1 MMRIASLCIVALA
14 GVAGYIQIESRPSWA
29 PFAMPAILE
38 SELPLQPPTT
48 SVAGKKPQ
56 LSAQLSAQLSIP
68 EPRAQFIPE
77 TAAPSVHAGSAI
89 LLNDGNLRAFWF
101 AGSREGANDVVIQT
115 AVFDTQSGS
124 WGNPEAVIDR
134 VSAER
139 GLSRYIKKLGNP
151 LPARSSEGK
160 LQLYFVTVSFGGWA
174 GSSISWMESGDEG
187 VTWSRPQ
194 RLITSPA
201 LNLSTLI
208 KALSFEFAD
217 GTLGLPVYHE
227 WMGKFGELIRI
238 DGGRVIDKRRMSS
251 GRALLQPIVFINSPE
266 KAIAYFRQAR
276 SAGPPRIASSFT
288 ENAGQ
293 SWASGAD
300 LDLANPNAAIAGLQL
315 PNGDRLMALNDLE
328 SARHRLV
335 LAIAPAGTSNW
346 NVIAE
351 LESDETVVNGLY
363 REFSYPSLLLGANGG
378 VHLIYT
384 YDRKKMKHI
393 QFDLRWIENKKNQ
406 KGSS

>member
-1 MMRIASLCIVALA
+1 MMRIASLCILALA
-14 GVAGYIQIESRPSWA
+14 GVAGYIQIDSRLSWA
-29 PFAMPAILE
+29 PFVMPAALE
-38 SELPLQPPTT
+38 SELQVAEPAPAA
-48 SVAGKKPQ
+48 AGKKTLTTTQ
-56 LSAQLSAQLSIP
+56 VSIP

-101 AGSREGANDVVIQT
+101 AGSREGATDVVIQT
-115 AVFDTQSGS
+115 AVFDAKAGS
-124 WGNPEAVIDR
+124 WASPEVVIDR
-134 VSAER
+134 VAAEK

-151 LPARSSEGK
+151 LPVRSSQGK
-160 LQLYFVTVSFGGWA
+160 LQLYFVTVSVGGWA
-174 GSSISWMESGDEG
+174 GSSISWMESSDEG
-187 VTWSRPQ
+187 ISWSRPQ

-208 KALSFEFAD
+208 KAPGFDFTD
-217 GTLGLPVYHE
+217 GTQGLPVYHE

-251 GRALLQPIVFINSPE
+251 GRALLQPIVFIDAPE
-266 KAIAYFRQAR
+266 KAVAYFRQAR
-276 SAGPPRIASSFT
+276 SAGPARIANAQT

-293 SWASGAD
+293 SWASGID

-315 PNGDRLMALNDLE
+315 SNGDRLIALNDLE

-351 LESDETVVNGLY
+351 LESDQTLINGLH
-363 REFSYPSLLLGANGG
+363 REFSYPSLLLGANGQ
-378 VHLIYT
+378 VHLLYT

-393 QFDLRWIENKKNQ
+393 QFDRRWIESKKNQ

>member
-1 MMRIASLCIVALA
+1 MMRIASLCILALA
-14 GVAGYIQIESRPSWA
+14 GVAGYIQIDSRLPWA
-29 PFAMPAILE
+29 PFVMPAALE
-38 SELPLQPPTT
+38 SELQVAEPAPAA
-48 SVAGKKPQ
+48 AGKKTLTTTQ
-56 LSAQLSAQLSIP
+56 VSIP

-101 AGSREGANDVVIQT
+101 AGSREGATDVVIQT
-115 AVFDTQSGS
+115 AVFDAKAGS
-124 WGNPEAVIDR
+124 WASPEVVIDR
-134 VSAER
+134 VTAEK

-151 LPARSSEGK
+151 LPVRSSQGK
-160 LQLYFVTVSFGGWA
+160 LQLYFVTVSVGGWA

-187 VTWSRPQ
+187 SSWSRPQ

-208 KALSFEFAD
+208 KAPGFDFID
-217 GTLGLPVYHE
+217 GTQGLPVYHE

-251 GRALLQPIVFINSPE
+251 GRALLQPIVFIDSPE
-266 KAIAYFRQAR
+266 KAVAYFRQAR
-276 SAGPPRIASSFT
+276 SAGPARIASAQT

-293 SWASGAD
+293 SWASGID

-315 PNGDRLMALNDLE
+315 SNGDRLIALNDLE

-351 LESDETVVNGLY
+351 LESDQTLINGLH
-363 REFSYPSLLLGANGG
+363 REFSYPSLLLGANGE
-378 VHLIYT
+378 VHLLYT
-384 YDRKKMKHI
+384 YDRKKMKHV
-393 QFDLRWIENKKNQ
+393 QFDPRWIESKKNP

>member
-1 MMRIASLCIVALA
+1 MMRIASLCILALA
-14 GVAGYIQIESRPSWA
+14 AVAGYIQIDSRPPWTS
-29 PFAMPAILE
+29 FAMPAALE
-38 SELPLQPPTT
+38 SELLVPEVAAP
-48 SVAGKKPQ
+48 VAGKKSQ
-56 LSAQLSAQLSIP
+56 LSTQVSIP

-77 TAAPSVHAGSAI
+77 TAAPSVHAVSAI

-101 AGSREGANDVVIQT
+101 AGSREGATDVVIQT
-115 AVFDTQSGS
+115 AILDTKAGS
-124 WGNPEAVIDR
+124 WSNPEVVIDR
-134 VSAER
+134 VAAEK

-151 LPARSSEGK
+151 LPIRSSQGK
-160 LQLYFVTVSFGGWA
+160 LQLYFVTVSVGGWA
-174 GSSISWMESGDEG
+174 GSSISWMESSDEG
-187 VTWSRPQ
+187 TSWSGPQ

-208 KALSFEFAD
+208 KAPGFDFID

-251 GRALLQPIVFINSPE
+251 GRALLQPIVFIDAPE
-266 KAIAYFRQAR
+266 KAVAYFRQAR
-276 SAGPPRIASSFT
+276 SVGPPRIASAQT

-293 SWASGAD
+293 SWASGVD

-315 PNGDRLMALNDLE
+315 SNGDRLIALNDLE
-328 SARHRLV
+328 SARYRLV

-351 LESDETVVNGLY
+351 VESDQTLINGLH
-363 REFSYPSLLLGANGG
+363 REFSYPSLLLGANGQ
-378 VHLIYT
+378 VHLLYT

-393 QFDLRWIENKKNQ
+393 QFDPRWIESKKNQ

>member
-1 MMRIASLCIVALA
+1 MMRIASLCILALA
-14 GVAGYIQIESRPSWA
+14 AVAGYIQIDSRLPWT
-29 PFAMPAILE
+29 PFAIPAVVE
-38 SELPLQPPTT
+38 PELRAPEVTT
-48 SVAGKKPQ
+48 PVAGKKPPIITQ
-56 LSAQLSAQLSIP
+56 VNIP

-77 TAAPSVHAGSAI
+77 TTAPSVHAGSAI

-101 AGSREGANDVVIQT
+101 AGSREGATDVVIQS
-115 AVFDTQSGS
+115 AVLDTKTSS
-124 WGNPEAVIDR
+124 WGKPEVVIDR
-134 VSAER
+134 VAAEK

-151 LPARSSEGK
+151 LPVRSSQGK
-160 LQLYFVTVSFGGWA
+160 LQLYFVTVSVGGWA

-187 VTWSRPQ
+187 ASWSRPQ

-208 KALSFEFAD
+208 KAPGFDFAD
-217 GTLGLPVYHE
+217 DTLGLPVYHE

-251 GRALLQPIVFINSPE
+251 GRALLQPIVFIDSPE
-266 KAIAYFRQAR
+266 KAVAYFRQAR
-276 SAGPPRIASSFT
+276 SAGPPRIASALT
-288 ENAGQ
+288 DNAGQ
-293 SWASGAD
+293 SWVSGTD

-315 PNGDRLMALNDLE
+315 ANGDRLIALNDLE

-335 LAIAPAGTSNW
+335 LAMAPAGTSNW

-351 LESDETVVNGLY
+351 LESDETLINGRH
-363 REFSYPSLLLGANGG
+363 REFSYPSLLLGANGE

-393 QFDLRWIENKKNQ
+393 QFDPRWIENKKNQ

>member
-1 MMRIASLCIVALA
+1 MMRIASLCILALA
-14 GVAGYIQIESRPSWA
+14 AVAGYIQIDSRPPWTSF
-29 PFAMPAILE
+29 PMPAALE
-38 SELPLQPPTT
+38 SELLVPEAATP
-48 SVAGKKPQ
+48 VAGKKPQ
-56 LSAQLSAQLSIP
+56 VSAQVSIP

-101 AGSREGANDVVIQT
+101 AGSREGATDVVIQT
-115 AVFDTQSGS
+115 AVFDAKAGN
-124 WGNPEAVIDR
+124 WGKSEVVIDR
-134 VSAER
+134 VAAEK

-151 LPARSSEGK
+151 LPVRSSQGK
-160 LQLYFVTVSFGGWA
+160 LQLYFVTVSVGGWA
-174 GSSISWMESGDEG
+174 GSSISWMESSDEG

-208 KALSFEFAD
+208 KAPGFDFTD

-251 GRALLQPIVFINSPE
+251 GRALLQPIVFIDAPE
-266 KAIAYFRQAR
+266 KAVAYFRQAR
-276 SAGPPRIASSFT
+276 SEGPARIASAQT

-293 SWASGAD
+293 SWASGID

-315 PNGDRLMALNDLE
+315 SNGDRLIALNDLE
-328 SARHRLV
+328 SARYRLV

-351 LESDETVVNGLY
+351 LESDQTRINGLY
-363 REFSYPSLLLGANGG
+363 REFSYPSLLLGANGE

-393 QFDLRWIENKKNQ
+393 QFDRRWIESKKNQ

>member
-1 MMRIASLCIVALA
+1 MMRIASLCILVLA
-14 GVAGYIQIESRPSWA
+14 TVAGYIQIDSRLPWT
-29 PFAMPAILE
+29 PFAIPAILE
-38 SELPLQPPTT
+38 SELRVPEVPAP
-48 SVAGKKPQ
+48 VIGKKPQ
-56 LSAQLSAQLSIP
+56 ISTQVSIP

-101 AGSREGANDVVIQT
+101 AGSREGATDVVIQT
-115 AVFDTQSGS
+115 AVFDTKSSS
-124 WGNPEAVIDR
+124 WGNPEVVIDR
-134 VSAER
+134 VAAEK
-139 GLSRYIKKLGNP
+139 GLARYIKKLGNP
-151 LPARSSEGK
+151 LPVRSSQGK
-160 LQLYFVTVSFGGWA
+160 LQLYFVTVSVGGWA
-174 GSSISWMESGDEG
+174 GSSISWMESSDEG
-187 VTWSRPQ
+187 TTWSRPQ

-208 KALSFEFAD
+208 KAPGFNFAD

-238 DGGRVIDKRRMSS
+238 DGDRVIDKRRMSA
-251 GRALLQPIVFINSPE
+251 GRALLQPIVFIDTPE
-266 KAIAYFRQAR
+266 KAVAYFRQAR
-276 SAGPPRIASSFT
+276 SAGPPRIASALT

-293 SWASGAD
+293 SWDSGPD
-300 LDLANPNAAIAGLQL
+300 LDLANPNAAIAGLHL
-315 PNGDRLMALNDLE
+315 SNGDRLIALNDLE

-351 LESDETVVNGLY
+351 LESDQTLINGSH
-363 REFSYPSLLLGANGG
+363 REFSYPSLLLGKNGE

-393 QFDLRWIENKKNQ
+393 QFDPRWIESKKNP

>member
-1 MMRIASLCIVALA
+1 MMRIASLCILALA
-14 GVAGYIQIESRPSWA
+14 GVAGYIQIDSRLPWA
-29 PFAMPAILE
+29 PFVMPAALE
-38 SELPLQPPTT
+38 SELLVPEVAAP
-48 SVAGKKPQ
+48 VAGKKPQ
-56 LSAQLSAQLSIP
+56 LNTQVSIP

-101 AGSREGANDVVIQT
+101 AGSREGATDVVIQT
-115 AVFDTQSGS
+115 AVLDTKAGS
-124 WGNPEAVIDR
+124 WSNPEVVIDR
-134 VSAER
+134 VAAEK

-151 LPARSSEGK
+151 LPVRSSQGK
-160 LQLYFVTVSFGGWA
+160 LQLYFVTVSVGGWA
-174 GSSISWMESGDEG
+174 GSSISWMESSDEG
-187 VTWSRPQ
+187 VSWSRPQ

-208 KALSFEFAD
+208 KAPGFEFTD

-251 GRALLQPIVFINSPE
+251 GHALLQPIVFIDAPE
-266 KAIAYFRQAR
+266 KAVAYFRQAR
-276 SAGPPRIASSFT
+276 SAGPARIASALT

-293 SWASGAD
+293 SWASGID

-315 PNGDRLMALNDLE
+315 SNGDRLIALNDLE

-351 LESDETVVNGLY
+351 LESDQTLINGLY
-363 REFSYPSLLLGANGG
+363 REFSYPSLLLGANGQ
-378 VHLIYT
+378 VHLLYT
-384 YDRKKMKHI
+384 YDRKKMKHV
-393 QFDLRWIENKKNQ
+393 QFDPRWIESKKNQ
-406 KGSS
+406 KGRS

>member
-1 MMRIASLCIVALA
+1 
-14 GVAGYIQIESRPSWA
+14 
-29 PFAMPAILE
+29 MPAALE
-38 SELPLQPPTT
+38 SELQVAEPATA
-48 SVAGKKPQ
+48 VAGKKTLTTTQ
-56 LSAQLSAQLSIP
+56 VSIS

-101 AGSREGANDVVIQT
+101 AGSREGATDVVIQT
-115 AVFDTQSGS
+115 AVFDAKTGS
-124 WGNPEAVIDR
+124 WASPEVVIDR
-134 VSAER
+134 VTAEK

-151 LPARSSEGK
+151 LPVRSSQGK
-160 LQLYFVTVSFGGWA
+160 LQLYFVTVSVGGWA

-187 VTWSRPQ
+187 SSWSRPQ

-208 KALSFEFAD
+208 KAPGFDFTD

-227 WMGKFGELIRI
+227 WMGKFGELIRV

-251 GRALLQPIVFINSPE
+251 GRALLQPIVFIDSTE
-266 KAIAYFRQAR
+266 KAVAYFRQAR
-276 SAGPPRIASSFT
+276 SAGPPRIASALT

-293 SWASGAD
+293 SWASGID

-315 PNGDRLMALNDLE
+315 SNGDRLIALNDLE

-335 LAIAPAGTSNW
+335 MAIAPAGTSNW
-346 NVIAE
+346 SVIAE
-351 LESDETVVNGLY
+351 VESDQTLTNGLY
-363 REFSYPSLLLGANGG
+363 REFSYPYLLLGANGE

-393 QFDLRWIENKKNQ
+393 HFDPRWIESKKNQ

>member
-1 MMRIASLCIVALA
+1 MMRIASLCILALA
-14 GVAGYIQIESRPSWA
+14 GVAGYIQIDSRLPWA
-29 PFAMPAILE
+29 PFVMPAALE
-38 SELPLQPPTT
+38 SELQVAEPAPAA
-48 SVAGKKPQ
+48 AGKKTLTTTQ
-56 LSAQLSAQLSIP
+56 VSIP

-101 AGSREGANDVVIQT
+101 AGSREGATDVVIQT
-115 AVFDTQSGS
+115 AVFDTKTGS
-124 WGNPEAVIDR
+124 WASPEVVIDR
-134 VSAER
+134 VTAEK

-151 LPARSSEGK
+151 LPVRSSQGK
-160 LQLYFVTVSFGGWA
+160 LQLYFVTVSVGGWA

-187 VTWSRPQ
+187 SSWSRPQ

-208 KALSFEFAD
+208 KAPGFDFTD
-217 GTLGLPVYHE
+217 GTQGLPVYHE

-251 GRALLQPIVFINSPE
+251 GRALLQPIVFIDAPE
-266 KAIAYFRQAR
+266 KAVAYFRQAR
-276 SAGPPRIASSFT
+276 SAGPARIASAQT

-293 SWASGAD
+293 SWASGID

-315 PNGDRLMALNDLE
+315 SNGDRLIALNDLE

-351 LESDETVVNGLY
+351 LESDQTLINGLH
-363 REFSYPSLLLGANGG
+363 REFSYPSLLLGANGE
-378 VHLIYT
+378 VHLLYT
-384 YDRKKMKHI
+384 YDRKKMKHV
-393 QFDLRWIENKKNQ
+393 QFDPRWIESKKNQ
-406 KGSS
+406 KGRS

>member
-1 MMRIASLCIVALA
+1 MMRIASLCILALA
-14 GVAGYIQIESRPSWA
+14 AVAGYIQIDSRPPWTSF
-29 PFAMPAILE
+29 PMPAALE
-38 SELPLQPPTT
+38 SELLVPEAATP
-48 SVAGKKPQ
+48 VAGKKPQ
-56 LSAQLSAQLSIP
+56 VSAQVSIP

-101 AGSREGANDVVIQT
+101 AGSREGATDVVIQT
-115 AVFDTQSGS
+115 AVFDAKAGN
-124 WGNPEAVIDR
+124 WGKSEVVIDR
-134 VSAER
+134 VAAEK

-151 LPARSSEGK
+151 LPVRSSQGK
-160 LQLYFVTVSFGGWA
+160 LQLYFVTVSVGGWA
-174 GSSISWMESGDEG
+174 GSSISWMESSDEG

-208 KALSFEFAD
+208 KAPGFDFTD

-238 DGGRVIDKRRMSS
+238 DGGRVIDKRHMSS
-251 GRALLQPIVFINSPE
+251 GRALLQPIVFIDAPE
-266 KAIAYFRQAR
+266 KAVAYFRQAR
-276 SAGPPRIASSFT
+276 SEGPARIASAQT

-293 SWASGAD
+293 SWASGID

-315 PNGDRLMALNDLE
+315 SNGDRLIALNDLE
-328 SARHRLV
+328 SARYRLV

-351 LESDETVVNGLY
+351 LESDQTRINGLY
-363 REFSYPSLLLGANGG
+363 REFSYPSLLLGANGE

-393 QFDLRWIENKKNQ
+393 QFDRRWIESKKNQ

>member
-1 MMRIASLCIVALA
+1 MMRIASLCILALA
-14 GVAGYIQIESRPSWA
+14 GVAGYIQIDSRLPWA
-29 PFAMPAILE
+29 PFAIPAVLE
-38 SELPLQPPTT
+38 SELP
-48 SVAGKKPQ
+48 VAESAPVAVGKKTPATA
-56 LSAQLSAQLSIP
+56 SVSIP

-77 TAAPSVHAGSAI
+77 TAAPSVHAGAAI

-101 AGSREGANDVVIQT
+101 AGSREGAKDVVIQT
-115 AVFDTQSGS
+115 AVLDTKAGS
-124 WGNPEAVIDR
+124 WSNPEVVIDR
-134 VSAER
+134 VTAEK

-151 LPARSSEGK
+151 LPVRSSQGK
-160 LQLYFVTVSFGGWA
+160 LQLYFVTVSVGGWA
-174 GSSISWMESGDEG
+174 GSSISWMESSDEG
-187 VTWSRPQ
+187 VSWSRAQ

-208 KALSFEFAD
+208 KAPGFDFTD

-238 DGGRVIDKRRMSS
+238 DGGQVIDKRRISS
-251 GRALLQPIVFINSPE
+251 GRALLQPIMFIDTTE
-266 KAIAYFRQAR
+266 KAVAYFRQAR
-276 SAGPPRIASSFT
+276 SAGPPRIASALT

-293 SWASGAD
+293 SWVSGVD

-315 PNGDRLMALNDLE
+315 SNGDRLIALNDLE

-335 LAIAPAGTSNW
+335 LAMAPPGSNNW

-351 LESDETVVNGLY
+351 VESDQTLTNGLY
-363 REFSYPSLLLGANGG
+363 REFSYPYLLLGANGE

-393 QFDLRWIENKKNQ
+393 HFDPRWIESKKNQ

>member
-1 MMRIASLCIVALA
+1 MMRIVSLCVVALA
-14 GVAGYIQIESRPSWA
+14 GVAGYIQIDSRLPWA
-29 PFAMPAILE
+29 PFAMTVALE
-38 SELPLQPPTT
+38 SELLVPEVAAP
-48 SVAGKKPQ
+48 VAGKKLQ
-56 LSAQLSAQLSIP
+56 VTTQASIP

-101 AGSREGANDVVIQT
+101 AGSREGATDVVIQT
-115 AVFDTQSGS
+115 AVLDTKAGS
-124 WGNPEAVIDR
+124 WGNPEVVIDR
-134 VSAER
+134 VAAEK

-151 LPARSSEGK
+151 LPVRSSQGK
-160 LQLYFVTVSFGGWA
+160 LQLYFVTVSVGGWA
-174 GSSISWMESGDEG
+174 GSSISWMESSDEG
-187 VTWSRPQ
+187 VSWSRPQ

-208 KALSFEFAD
+208 KAPGFDFAD

-238 DGGRVIDKRRMSS
+238 DAGRVIDKRRISS
-251 GRALLQPIVFINSPE
+251 GRALLQPIVFIDAPE
-266 KAIAYFRQAR
+266 KAVAYFRQAR
-276 SAGPPRIASSFT
+276 SAGPPRIASALTDS
-288 ENAGQ
+288 AGQ
-293 SWASGAD
+293 SWVSGPD

-315 PNGDRLMALNDLE
+315 ANGDRLIALNDLE

-335 LAIAPAGTSNW
+335 LAIAPAGSSSW

-351 LESDETVVNGLY
+351 VESDQTLTNGLY
-363 REFSYPSLLLGANGG
+363 REFSYPSLLLGANGE

-393 QFDLRWIENKKNQ
+393 QFDPRWIESKKNQ

>member
-1 MMRIASLCIVALA
+1 MMRIASLCILALA
-14 GVAGYIQIESRPSWA
+14 GVAGYIQIDSRLPWA
-29 PFAMPAILE
+29 PFAIPAVLE
-38 SELPLQPPTT
+38 SELP
-48 SVAGKKPQ
+48 VAESAPVAVGKKTP
-56 LSAQLSAQLSIP
+56 ATAPVSIP

-77 TAAPSVHAGSAI
+77 TAAPSVHAGAAI

-101 AGSREGANDVVIQT
+101 AGSREGATDVVIQT
-115 AVFDTQSGS
+115 AVFDTKTGS
-124 WGNPEAVIDR
+124 WASPEVVIDR
-134 VSAER
+134 VATEK

-151 LPARSSEGK
+151 LPVRSSQGK
-160 LQLYFVTVSFGGWA
+160 LQLYFVTVSVGGWA
-174 GSSISWMESGDEG
+174 GSSISWIESSDEG
-187 VTWSRPQ
+187 ISWSRPQ

-208 KALSFEFAD
+208 KAPGFDFTD

-238 DGGRVIDKRRMSS
+238 DGGRVIDKRRISS
-251 GRALLQPIVFINSPE
+251 GRALLQPIMFIDTPE
-266 KAIAYFRQAR
+266 KAVAYFRQAR
-276 SAGPPRIASSFT
+276 SAGPPRIASALT

-293 SWASGAD
+293 SWASGPD

-315 PNGDRLMALNDLE
+315 SNGDRLIALNDLE

-335 LAIAPAGTSNW
+335 LAITPAGTSNW

-351 LESDETVVNGLY
+351 LESDQTLINGLY
-363 REFSYPSLLLGANGG
+363 REFSYPSLLLGANGE

-393 QFDLRWIENKKNQ
+393 QFDPRWIESKKNQ
-406 KGSS
+406 KGIS

>member
-1 MMRIASLCIVALA
+1 MMRIASLCILALA
-14 GVAGYIQIESRPSWA
+14 GVAGYIQIDSRLPWA
-29 PFAMPAILE
+29 PFAMPVVLE
-38 SELPLQPPTT
+38 SELVVPEVAAPA
-48 SVAGKKPQ
+48 AGKKSQ
-56 LSAQLSAQLSIP
+56 ISAPVSIP

-101 AGSREGANDVVIQT
+101 AGSREGATDVVIQT
-115 AVFDTQSGS
+115 AVLDTKAGS
-124 WGNPEAVIDR
+124 WGSPEVVIDR
-134 VSAER
+134 VAAEK

-151 LPARSSEGK
+151 LPVRSSQGK
-160 LQLYFVTVSFGGWA
+160 LQLYFVTVSVGGWA
-174 GSSISWMESGDEG
+174 GSSISWIESSDEG
-187 VTWSRPQ
+187 ISWSRPQ

-208 KALSFEFAD
+208 KAPGFDFAD

-238 DGGRVIDKRRMSS
+238 DSGRVIDKRRISS
-251 GRALLQPIVFINSPE
+251 GRALLQPIFFMDTPE
-266 KAIAYFRQAR
+266 NAVAYFRQAR
-276 SAGPPRIASSFT
+276 SAGPARIASALT

-293 SWASGAD
+293 SWVSGPD
-300 LDLANPNAAIAGLQL
+300 LDLVNPNAAIAGLQL
-315 PNGDRLMALNDLE
+315 PNGDRLIALNDLE
-328 SARHRLV
+328 AGRYRLA

-351 LESDETVVNGLY
+351 LESDQTQVNGIY
-363 REFSYPSLLLGANGG
+363 REFSYPSLLLGANGE

-393 QFDLRWIENKKNQ
+393 QFDPRWIESKKNQ

>member
-1 MMRIASLCIVALA
+1 MMRIASLCILALA
-14 GVAGYIQIESRPSWA
+14 GVAGYIQIDSRPPWA
-29 PFAMPAILE
+29 PFAMPVALE
-38 SELPLQPPTT
+38 FEQPVPEVTAP
-48 SVAGKKPQ
+48 VAGKKPQ
-56 LSAQLSAQLSIP
+56 INTQVSIP

-101 AGSREGANDVVIQT
+101 AGSREGATDVVIQT
-115 AVFDTQSGS
+115 AVLDAKAGN
-124 WGNPEAVIDR
+124 WGNPEVVIDR
-134 VSAER
+134 VATEK

-151 LPARSSEGK
+151 LPVRSSQGK
-160 LQLYFVTVSFGGWA
+160 LQLYFVTVSVGGWA
-174 GSSISWMESGDEG
+174 GSSISWIESGDEG
-187 VTWSRPQ
+187 VSWSRPQ

-208 KALSFEFAD
+208 KAPGFEFTD

-227 WMGKFGELIRI
+227 WMGKFGELIRV

-251 GRALLQPIVFINSPE
+251 GRALLQPIVFIDTPE
-266 KAIAYFRQAR
+266 KAVAYFRQAR
-276 SAGPPRIASSFT
+276 SAGPPRIASALT

-293 SWASGAD
+293 SWVGGVD
-300 LDLANPNAAIAGLQL
+300 LDFPNPNAAIAGLQL
-315 PNGDRLMALNDLE
+315 SNGDRLIALNDLE
-328 SARHRLV
+328 SGRYRLV

-351 LESDETVVNGLY
+351 VEDDQTLINGLH
-363 REFSYPSLLLGANGG
+363 REFSYPSLLLGANGE

-393 QFDLRWIENKKNQ
+393 QFDPRWIESKKNQ
-406 KGSS
+406 KGNS

>member
-1 MMRIASLCIVALA
+1 
-14 GVAGYIQIESRPSWA
+14 
-29 PFAMPAILE
+29 MPAALE
-38 SELPLQPPTT
+38 SELQVAEPAPA
-48 SVAGKKPQ
+48 VAGKKTLTTTQ
-56 LSAQLSAQLSIP
+56 VSIS

-101 AGSREGANDVVIQT
+101 AGSREGATDVVIQT
-115 AVFDTQSGS
+115 AVLDTKAGS
-124 WGNPEAVIDR
+124 WGKPEVVIDR
-134 VSAER
+134 VATEK

-151 LPARSSEGK
+151 LPVRSSQGK
-160 LQLYFVTVSFGGWA
+160 LQLYFVTVSVGGWA
-174 GSSISWMESGDEG
+174 GSSISWMESSDEG

-208 KALSFEFAD
+208 KAPGFDFKD
-217 GTLGLPVYHE
+217 DTLGLPVYHE

-238 DGGRVIDKRRMSS
+238 DGGRVIDKRRMTS
-251 GRALLQPIVFINSPE
+251 GRALLQPIVFIDAPE
-266 KAIAYFRQAR
+266 KAVAYFRQAR
-276 SAGPPRIASSFT
+276 SAGPARIASAQT

-293 SWASGAD
+293 SWVSGVD

-315 PNGDRLMALNDLE
+315 ANGDRLIALNDLE

-335 LAIAPAGTSNW
+335 LAIAPVGTSNW

-351 LESDETVVNGLY
+351 LESDQTLINGLY
-363 REFSYPSLLLGANGG
+363 REFSYPSLLLGANGQ
-378 VHLIYT
+378 VHLLYT

-393 QFDLRWIENKKNQ
+393 QFDPRWIESKKNQ

>member
-1 MMRIASLCIVALA
+1 
-14 GVAGYIQIESRPSWA
+14 
-29 PFAMPAILE
+29 
-38 SELPLQPPTT
+38 
-48 SVAGKKPQ
+48 
-56 LSAQLSAQLSIP
+56 
-68 EPRAQFIPE
+68 
-77 TAAPSVHAGSAI
+77 
-89 LLNDGNLRAFWF
+89 LNDGNLRAFWF
-101 AGSREGANDVVIQT
+101 AGSREGATDVVIQS
-115 AVFDTQSGS
+115 AVLDTKTGS
-124 WGNPEAVIDR
+124 WGNPEVVIDR
-134 VSAER
+134 VAAEK

-151 LPARSSEGK
+151 LPVRSSQGK
-160 LQLYFVTVSFGGWA
+160 LQLYFVTVSVGGWA
-174 GSSISWMESGDEG
+174 GSSISWMESSDEG
-187 VTWSRPQ
+187 ISWSRPQ

-208 KALSFEFAD
+208 KAPGFDFTD

-251 GRALLQPIVFINSPE
+251 GRALLQPIVFIDAPE
-266 KAIAYFRQAR
+266 KAVAYFRQAR
-276 SAGPPRIASSFT
+276 SAGPPRIASALT

-293 SWASGAD
+293 SWFSGAD
-300 LDLANPNAAIAGLQL
+300 LDLANPNAAIAGVQL
-315 PNGDRLMALNDLE
+315 ANGDRLIALNDLE

-335 LAIAPAGTSNW
+335 LAMAPAGSSNW

-351 LESDETVVNGLY
+351 LESDQTLINGLY
-363 REFSYPSLLLGANGG
+363 REFSYPSLLLGANGE

-393 QFDLRWIENKKNQ
+393 QFDRRWIESKKNQ

>member
-1 MMRIASLCIVALA
+1 MMRIASFCILALA
-14 GVAGYIQIESRPSWA
+14 GVAGYIQIDSRPPWA
-29 PFAMPAILE
+29 PFAMPAAIE
-38 SELPLQPPTT
+38 SELLVPEVAAP
-48 SVAGKKPQ
+48 VAGKKPQ
-56 LSAQLSAQLSIP
+56 ISPQVSIP

-101 AGSREGANDVVIQT
+101 AGSREGATDVVIQT
-115 AVFDTQSGS
+115 AVLDTKAGNWS
-124 WGNPEAVIDR
+124 NPEVVIDR
-134 VSAER
+134 VAAEKD
-139 GLSRYIKKLGNP
+139 LSRYIKKLGNP
-151 LPARSSEGK
+151 LPVRSSQGK
-160 LQLYFVTVSFGGWA
+160 LQLYFVTVSVGGWA
-174 GSSISWMESGDEG
+174 GSSISWMESSDEG
-187 VTWSRPQ
+187 TSWSRPQ

-208 KALSFEFAD
+208 KAPGFDFAD

-251 GRALLQPIVFINSPE
+251 GRALLQPIVFIDAPE
-266 KAIAYFRQAR
+266 KAVAYFRQAR
-276 SAGPPRIASSFT
+276 SAGPPRIASAQT

-293 SWASGAD
+293 SWVSGVD

-315 PNGDRLMALNDLE
+315 SNGDRLIALNDLE
-328 SARHRLV
+328 SGRYRLV
-335 LAIAPAGTSNW
+335 LAIAPAGTGNW

-351 LESDETVVNGLY
+351 VESDQTLINGLH
-363 REFSYPSLLLGANGG
+363 REFSYPSLLLGANGE

-393 QFDLRWIENKKNQ
+393 QFDSRWIESKKNQ

>member
-1 MMRIASLCIVALA
+1 MMRIASICILALA
-14 GVAGYIQIESRPSWA
+14 GVAGYIQIDSRLPWT
-29 PFAMPAILE
+29 PFAMPMVME
-38 SELPLQPPTT
+38 SELPVPEAAAP
-48 SVAGKKPQ
+48 VVGKKPQ
-56 LSAQLSAQLSIP
+56 LSTQVSIP

-101 AGSREGANDVVIQT
+101 AGSREGAIDVVIQT
-115 AVFDTQSGS
+115 AVLDTKAGS
-124 WGNPEAVIDR
+124 WSSPEVVIDR
-134 VSAER
+134 VAAEK

-151 LPARSSEGK
+151 LPVRSSQGK
-160 LQLYFVTVSFGGWA
+160 LQLYFVTVSVGGWA
-174 GSSISWMESGDEG
+174 GSSISWIESSDEG
-187 VTWSRPQ
+187 VSWSRPQ

-208 KALSFEFAD
+208 KAPGFDFTD

-251 GRALLQPIVFINSPE
+251 GRALLQPIVFIDAPE
-266 KAIAYFRQAR
+266 KAVAYFRQAR
-276 SAGPPRIASSFT
+276 SAGPPRIASALT
-288 ENAGQ
+288 ENSGQ
-293 SWASGAD
+293 SWASGTD

-315 PNGDRLMALNDLE
+315 SNGDRLIALNDLE

-335 LAIAPAGTSNW
+335 LAIAPAGTGNW

-351 LESDETVVNGLY
+351 VESDETLINGLHH
-363 REFSYPSLLLGANGG
+363 EFSYPSLLLGANGE

-393 QFDLRWIENKKNQ
+393 QFDPRWIESKKNP

>member
-1 MMRIASLCIVALA
+1 MMRIASICILALA
-14 GVAGYIQIESRPSWA
+14 GVAGYIQIDSRPPWTS
-29 PFAMPAILE
+29 FAMPAALE
-38 SELPLQPPTT
+38 SELPVPEVTAP
-48 SVAGKKPQ
+48 VAGKKPQ
-56 LSAQLSAQLSIP
+56 LSTQVSIL

-101 AGSREGANDVVIQT
+101 AGSREGATDVVIQT
-115 AVFDTQSGS
+115 AVLDTKAGS
-124 WGNPEAVIDR
+124 WGNPEVVIDR
-134 VSAER
+134 VAAEK

-151 LPARSSEGK
+151 LPVRSSQGK
-160 LQLYFVTVSFGGWA
+160 LQLYFVTVSVGGWA
-174 GSSISWMESGDEG
+174 GSSISWMESSDEG
-187 VTWSRPQ
+187 MSWSRPQ

-208 KALSFEFAD
+208 KAPGFDFID
-217 GTLGLPVYHE
+217 GTLGLPAYHE

-238 DGGRVIDKRRMSS
+238 DDGRVIDKRRMSS
-251 GRALLQPIVFINSPE
+251 GRALLQPIVFIDTSE

-276 SAGPPRIASSFT
+276 SAGPPRIASALT

-293 SWASGAD
+293 SWITGVD

-315 PNGDRLMALNDLE
+315 SNGDRLIALNDLE

-335 LAIAPAGTSNW
+335 LAMAPAGSSNW

-351 LESDETVVNGLY
+351 VEGDQTLINGLH
-363 REFSYPSLLLGANGG
+363 REFSYPSLLLGANGE

-384 YDRKKMKHI
+384 FDRKKMKHI
-393 QFDLRWIENKKNQ
+393 QFDPRWIESKKNP

>member
-1 MMRIASLCIVALA
+1 MMRIASLCILALA
-14 GVAGYIQIESRPSWA
+14 GVAGYIQIDSRLAWT
-29 PFAMPAILE
+29 PFAIPVAVE
-38 SELPLQPPTT
+38 SELLVPEVAAP
-48 SVAGKKPQ
+48 VAGKKPQ
-56 LSAQLSAQLSIP
+56 ISPQVSIP

-101 AGSREGANDVVIQT
+101 AGSREGATDVVIQT
-115 AVFDTQSGS
+115 AVLDAKTGS
-124 WGNPEAVIDR
+124 WGNPEVVIDR
-134 VSAER
+134 VTAEK

-151 LPARSSEGK
+151 LPVRSSQGK
-160 LQLYFVTVSFGGWA
+160 LQLYFVTVSVGGWA
-174 GSSISWMESGDEG
+174 GSSISWMESSDEG
-187 VTWSRPQ
+187 VSWSRPQ

-208 KALSFEFAD
+208 KAPGFDFVD

-251 GRALLQPIVFINSPE
+251 GRALLQPIVFIDAPE
-266 KAIAYFRQAR
+266 KAVAYFRQAR
-276 SAGPPRIASSFT
+276 SAGPSRIASALT

-293 SWASGAD
+293 SWTGGVD

-315 PNGDRLMALNDLE
+315 PNGDRLIALNDLE
-328 SARHRLV
+328 SGRYRLV
-335 LAIAPAGTSNW
+335 LAIAPAGTSSW

-351 LESDETVVNGLY
+351 VESDQTLINGLH
-363 REFSYPSLLLGANGG
+363 REFSYPSLLLGANGE

-393 QFDLRWIENKKNQ
+393 QFDPRWIESKKNQ

>member
-1 MMRIASLCIVALA
+1 MMRIASLCILALA
-14 GVAGYIQIESRPSWA
+14 GVAGYIQIDSRLPWA
-29 PFAMPAILE
+29 PFVMPAALE
-38 SELPLQPPTT
+38 SELQVAEPAPAA
-48 SVAGKKPQ
+48 AGKKTLTTTQ
-56 LSAQLSAQLSIP
+56 VSIP

-101 AGSREGANDVVIQT
+101 AGSREGATDVVIQT
-115 AVFDTQSGS
+115 AVFDTKTGS
-124 WGNPEAVIDR
+124 WASPEVVIDR
-134 VSAER
+134 VTAEK

-151 LPARSSEGK
+151 LPVRSSQGK
-160 LQLYFVTVSFGGWA
+160 LQLYFVTVSVGGWA

-187 VTWSRPQ
+187 SSWSRPQ

-208 KALSFEFAD
+208 KAPGFDFTD
-217 GTLGLPVYHE
+217 GTQGLPVYHE

-251 GRALLQPIVFINSPE
+251 GRALLQPIVFIDAPE
-266 KAIAYFRQAR
+266 KAVAYFRQAR
-276 SAGPPRIASSFT
+276 SAGPARIANAQT

-293 SWASGAD
+293 SWASGID

-315 PNGDRLMALNDLE
+315 SNGDRLIALNDLE

-351 LESDETVVNGLY
+351 LESDQTLINGLH
-363 REFSYPSLLLGANGG
+363 REFSYPSLLLGANGE
-378 VHLIYT
+378 VHLLYT
-384 YDRKKMKHI
+384 YDRKKMKHV
-393 QFDLRWIENKKNQ
+393 QFDPRWIESKKNQ

>member
-1 MMRIASLCIVALA
+1 MMRIASLCILALA
-14 GVAGYIQIESRPSWA
+14 AVAGYIQIDSRPPWTS
-29 PFAMPAILE
+29 FAMPAVIE
-38 SELPLQPPTT
+38 PELRVPEVTAP
-48 SVAGKKPQ
+48 VAGKKPQ
-56 LSAQLSAQLSIP
+56 VSGQVSIP

-101 AGSREGANDVVIQT
+101 AGSREGATDVVIQT
-115 AVFDTQSGS
+115 AVLDTKVGS
-124 WGNPEAVIDR
+124 WGEPGVVIDR
-134 VSAER
+134 IAAEK

-151 LPARSSEGK
+151 LPVRSSQGK
-160 LQLYFVTVSFGGWA
+160 LQLYFVTVSVGGWA
-174 GSSISWMESGDEG
+174 GSSISWMESSDEG
-187 VTWSRPQ
+187 LTWSRPQ

-208 KALSFEFAD
+208 KAPGFDFTD

-251 GRALLQPIVFINSPE
+251 GRALLQPIVFIDAPE
-266 KAIAYFRQAR
+266 KAVAYFRQAR
-276 SAGPPRIASSFT
+276 SAGPARIASALT

-293 SWASGAD
+293 SWASGVD

-315 PNGDRLMALNDLE
+315 SNGDRLIALNDLE

-346 NVIAE
+346 NGIAE
-351 LESDETVVNGLY
+351 LESDQTLINGLY
-363 REFSYPSLLLGANGG
+363 REFSYPSLLLGANGQ
-378 VHLIYT
+378 VHLLYT

-393 QFDLRWIENKKNQ
+393 QFDPRWIESKKNQ

>member
-1 MMRIASLCIVALA
+1 MMRIASLCILALA
-14 GVAGYIQIESRPSWA
+14 GVAGYIQIDSRLPWA
-29 PFAMPAILE
+29 PFVMPAALE
-38 SELPLQPPTT
+38 SELQVAEPAPAA
-48 SVAGKKPQ
+48 AGKKTQ
-56 LSAQLSAQLSIP
+56 ATTQVSIP

-101 AGSREGANDVVIQT
+101 AGSREGATAVVIHT
-115 AVFDTQSGS
+115 AVFDIKTGS
-124 WGNPEAVIDR
+124 WASPEVVIDR
-134 VSAER
+134 VTAEK

-151 LPARSSEGK
+151 LPVRSSQGK
-160 LQLYFVTVSFGGWA
+160 LQLYFVTVSVGGWA
-174 GSSISWMESGDEG
+174 GSSISWMESSDEG

-208 KALSFEFAD
+208 KAPGFDFTD

-251 GRALLQPIVFINSPE
+251 GRALLQPIVFIDAPE
-266 KAIAYFRQAR
+266 KAVAYFRQAR
-276 SAGPPRIASSFT
+276 SAGPARIANAQT

-293 SWASGAD
+293 SWASGID

-315 PNGDRLMALNDLE
+315 SNGDRLIALNDLE

-351 LESDETVVNGLY
+351 LESDQTLINGLH
-363 REFSYPSLLLGANGG
+363 REFSYPSLLLGANGQ
-378 VHLIYT
+378 VHLLYT

-393 QFDLRWIENKKNQ
+393 QFDRRWIESKKNQ

>member
-1 MMRIASLCIVALA
+1 MMRIASLCILALA
-14 GVAGYIQIESRPSWA
+14 AVAGYIQIDSRPPWTS
-29 PFAMPAILE
+29 FAMPAALE
-38 SELPLQPPTT
+38 SELLVPEAATP
-48 SVAGKKPQ
+48 VAGKRPQ
-56 LSAQLSAQLSIP
+56 ISTQVSIP

-101 AGSREGANDVVIQT
+101 AGSREGATDVVIQT
-115 AVFDTQSGS
+115 AVLDTKTGS
-124 WGNPEAVIDR
+124 WGKPEVVIDR
-134 VSAER
+134 IAAEK

-151 LPARSSEGK
+151 LPVRSSQGK
-160 LQLYFVTVSFGGWA
+160 LQLYFVTVSVGGWA
-174 GSSISWMESGDEG
+174 GSSISWMESSDEG

-208 KALSFEFAD
+208 KAPGFEFKD
-217 GTLGLPVYHE
+217 DTLGLPVYHE

-251 GRALLQPIVFINSPE
+251 GRALLQPIVFIDAPE
-266 KAIAYFRQAR
+266 KAAAYFRQAR
-276 SAGPPRIASSFT
+276 SAGPPRIASAQT

-293 SWASGAD
+293 SWVSGVD

-315 PNGDRLMALNDLE
+315 SNGDRLITLNDLE

-351 LESDETVVNGLY
+351 LESDQTLINGLY
-363 REFSYPSLLLGANGG
+363 REFSYPSLLLGANGQ
-378 VHLIYT
+378 VHLLYT

-393 QFDLRWIENKKNQ
+393 QFDPRWIESKKNQ
-406 KGSS
+406 KGNS

>member
-1 MMRIASLCIVALA
+1 MMRIASLCILALA
-14 GVAGYIQIESRPSWA
+14 GVAGYIQIDSRLPWT
-29 PFAMPAILE
+29 PFAIPAVLD
-38 SELPLQPPTT
+38 SELQVSEPVP
-48 SVAGKKPQ
+48 VMAGKKPQ
-56 LSAQLSAQLSIP
+56 ATTLVSIP
-68 EPRAQFIPE
+68 GPRAQFIPE

-101 AGSREGANDVVIQT
+101 AGSREGATDVVIQS
-115 AVFDTQSGS
+115 AVLDTKAGS
-124 WGNPEAVIDR
+124 WGNPEVVIDR
-134 VSAER
+134 VAAEK

-151 LPARSSEGK
+151 LPVRSSQGK
-160 LQLYFVTVSFGGWA
+160 LQLYFVMVSVGGWA
-174 GSSISWMESGDEG
+174 GSSISWMESSDEG
-187 VTWSRPQ
+187 MSWSRPQ

-208 KALSFEFAD
+208 KAPGFDFVD

-238 DGGRVIDKRRMSS
+238 DGDRVIDKRRMSA
-251 GRALLQPIVFINSPE
+251 GRALLQPIVFIDTPE
-266 KAIAYFRQAR
+266 KAVAYFRQAR
-276 SAGPPRIASSFT
+276 SAGPPRIASALT

-293 SWASGAD
+293 SWDSGPD
-300 LDLANPNAAIAGLQL
+300 LDLANPNAAIAGLHL
-315 PNGDRLMALNDLE
+315 SNGDRLIALNDLE

-351 LESDETVVNGLY
+351 LESDQTLINGSH
-363 REFSYPSLLLGANGG
+363 REFSYPSLLLGKNGE

-393 QFDLRWIENKKNQ
+393 QFDPRWIESKKNP